1 MKKTILEKIVELPIH
16 KLNVSKFNVRKN
28 HIYDDI
34 ADLIDSIKAIG
45 VKTPLI
51 VREYRPNNY
60 EVITGQRRYIASKKA
75 GLRTVPCI
83 IRKYSDDTDMIIES
97 FSENLFRSDMS
108 IEDKAKAAKLLK
120 KEFNDDI
127 DVVAKKIGVSN
138 VTVYSYLEYEALP
151 KLLKDLM
158 RTAKMNYATAKTI
171 YKKTKNDMKQMEKI
185 TNAYI
190 KKSPHEKSDY
200 YIAIKESKGT
210 NLSDIDATFNKIKKT
225 VKTSIRLPSSDSKYI
240 EKLAKIKKIP
250 QELIIAELISIGIY
264 QIKKGRA
271 RI

>member
-1 MKKTILEKIVELPIH
+1 MKKTIIEKVVELPIH
-16 KLNVSKFNVRKN
+16 KLDVSKFNVRKH
-28 HIYDDI
+28 HIYDDM
-34 ADLIDSIKAIG
+34 ADLIDSVKSIG

-60 EVITGQRRYIASKKA
+60 EVVTGQRRYIASKKA
-75 GLRTVPCI
+75 GLKTVPCI
-83 IRKYSDDTDMIIES
+83 IRKYSDESDMIIES

-120 KEFNDDI
+120 NKFNGDI
-127 DVVAKKIGVSN
+127 NAVAKKIGVSN
-138 VTVYSYLEYEALP
+138 VTIYSYLEYESLP

-158 RTAKMNYATAKTI
+158 RTAKMNYSTAKTI
-171 YKKTKNDMKQMEKI
+171 YKKTKNDVKQMEKI
-185 TNAYI
+185 TEAYL
-190 KKSPHEKSDY
+190 KKNIHEKSDY
-200 YIAIKESKGT
+200 YIAIKESNGT
-210 NLSDIDATFNKIKKT
+210 TVSDIDATFNKIKKT

-240 EKLAKIKKIP
+240 EKLAKQRKIP